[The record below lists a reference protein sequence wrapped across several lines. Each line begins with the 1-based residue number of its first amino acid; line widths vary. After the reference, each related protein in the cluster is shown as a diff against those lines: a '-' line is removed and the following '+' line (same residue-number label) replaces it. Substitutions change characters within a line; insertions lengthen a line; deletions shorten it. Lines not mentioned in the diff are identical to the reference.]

1 LILLYDTPVTVTCT
15 HPSCGQAYRSTVRIR
30 NDSHVPQK
38 IGFVELPSVIDVQ
51 PNDGFVTLLPL
62 VRNPC
67 VAVP

>member
-1 LILLYDTPVTVTCT
+1 
-15 HPSCGQAYRSTVRIR
+15 VRIR